1 MKKLVGILAI
11 ILGTFSFAA
20 SGIGIV
26 SDEDFIA
33 VGVSK
38 ENLAKV
44 KKIIEEAGTQY
55 KLKTLDKRSL
65 EIEVNKCMLEG
76 TAKNL
81 DKLNVLVD
89 KICVIDANII
99 KDRLKYQVE
108 VQKYITTDQYVKAR
122 EKSLE
127 RLSLQQKN
135 LKK

>member
-11 ILGTFSFAA
+11 VLGTFSFAA

-33 VGVSK
+33 VGVSE

-65 EIEVNKCMLEG
+65 EIEVNRCMLEG

-108 VQKYITTDQYVKAR
+108 VQKYITTEQYVKAR

>member
-1 MKKLVGILAI
+1 MKRLVGILAVV
-11 ILGTFSFAA
+11 LGTFSFAA

-33 VGVSK
+33 VGVSR
-38 ENLAKV
+38 ENLIKV

-65 EIEVNKCMLEG
+65 EIEINKCMLEG
-76 TAKNL
+76 TQKNF
-81 DKLNVLVD
+81 DRLNELID
-89 KICVIDANII
+89 KICLIDASIM
-99 KDRLKYQVE
+99 KDKLKYQVE
-108 VQKYITTDQYVKAR
+108 VQKYITTEEYIKAR

-127 RLSLQQKN
+127 RMAAQQKN

>member
-1 MKKLVGILAI
+1 MKKLVGILSI
-11 ILGTFSFAA
+11 VLGTFSFAA

-65 EIEVNKCMLEG
+65 EIEVNRCMLEG

-108 VQKYITTDQYVKAR
+108 VQKYITTEQYVKAR

-127 RLSLQQKN
+127 RLAAQQKT